1 MNEKCLFDGD
11 FVWCTTSA
19 TLWNGLKSLHCFRFV
34 SVQCCYGKGFSFFC
48 KHPFGF
54 WGILLQC
61 NLAIQW
67 DRQSAILA
75 SISVLERFKRTEW
88 LRRQEIR
95 WYYTPALVSTKASS
109 RPHLGQVQNLIHHNS
124 SGSGGQIH
132 MSKGS
137 KDCDINLNVSW
148 LISYSNSNC

>member
-1 MNEKCLFDGD
+1 MKSASLMVILYGVQPLQHYEMASNLYIVSGLSLFSVVTERD
-11 FVWCTTSA
+11 F
-19 TLWNGLKSLHCFRFV
+19 L
-34 SVQCCYGKGFSFFC
+34 FFC